1 MRKIPTFQLRIF
13 VVSSLC
19 LLALPRAKDDSM
31 GRMPLRAPKV
41 LQLSRNPRTWKSLG
55 VILLRL
61 HVFTVHIC
69 FFLKHVFSCLH
80 NLHMSY
86 ICLTY
91 VLHMSS
97 GVLLCL
103 LCFCWKI
110 HPKWETQQFEV
121 MISFFILVPC
131 AFQCPARWNRLL
143 DFPQHGWFSTNRW
156 ENSAF
161 YWITFS
167 FTCIPLY

>member
-1 MRKIPTFQLRIF
+1 MGKTSTYMYIKMRKIPTFQLRIF

-69 FFLKHVFSCLH
+69 FFLNTSCHVYII
-80 NLHMSY
+80 Y
-86 ICLTY
+86 ICLTD

-97 GVLLCL
+97 GVLLCYVSVEKYIPNEKHSSSRWWSR
-103 LCFCWKI
+103 F
-110 HPKWETQQFEV
+110 
-121 MISFFILVPC
+121 SFWCLAPFS
-131 AFQCPARWNRLL
+131 A
-143 DFPQHGWFSTNRW
+143 QHGGIVSWI
-156 ENSAF
+156 F
-161 YWITFS
+161 YSMDDSPQTGGRIGH
-167 FTCIPLY
+167 FTG

>member
-1 MRKIPTFQLRIF
+1 
-13 VVSSLC
+13 
-19 LLALPRAKDDSM
+19 M

-91 VLHMSS
+91 VLHMSYI
-97 GVLLCL
+97 CL
-103 LCFCWKI
+103 QVFCFVCYVSVEK
-110 HPKWETQQFEV
+110 
-121 MISFFILVPC
+121 
-131 AFQCPARWNRLL
+131 
-143 DFPQHGWFSTNRW
+143 
-156 ENSAF
+156 
-161 YWITFS
+161 Y
-167 FTCIPLY
+167 IPNEKHSSSR